1 LSIVLVDFW
10 TPEGRAVHLD
20 FGIAFAGLIVGF
32 VIGLTGVGGG
42 ALLTPVLVLF
52 FGITPAAAV
61 SNDIV
66 ASLILKP
73 IGGSVHLRRG
83 TVNVRLVLW
92 LALGAV
98 PGALGGTYVLGHL
111 HGTNVDNFVKTTLG
125 WVLVVAATAMIVK
138 GLLEARRKLDS
149 AAPGTLVIHPVR
161 TAAIGLVGG
170 FVVGMTSVGSGSLM
184 IVLLMILYP
193 RISMRELVG
202 TDLIQA
208 IPLVGAAAIGTSLW
222 GHLQISVVGSLLIG
236 AVPAVWIGA
245 HFSARAS
252 DRFIRPVIV
261 LAMSVSALKLLGV
274 SNQVMGL
281 LVVAGAA
288 VIVTGMLVARG
299 RTKRAAVAT
308 EEEALLRA
316 T

>member
-1 LSIVLVDFW
+1 M
-10 TPEGRAVHLD
+10 HLD

-61 SNDIV
+61 SSDIV
-66 ASLILKP
+66 ASLVLKP

-83 TVNVRLVLW
+83 TVNLRLVLW
-92 LALGAV
+92 LAIGSA
-98 PGALGGTYVLGHL
+98 PGALGGTYVLGHM
-111 HGTNVDNFVKTTLG
+111 HGPHVDNFIKTTLG
-125 WVLVVAATAMIVK
+125 WILVVAAAAMIAK
-138 GLLEARRKLDS
+138 AGIQARRKVE
-149 AAPGTLVIHPVR
+149 AALPGTLAIHPLR
-161 TAAIGLVGG
+161 TAAIGVVGG

-208 IPLVGAAAIGTSLW
+208 IPLVGAAAIGTSIW
-222 GHLQISVVGSLLIG
+222 GHLQISLVGSLLLG
-236 AVPAVWIGA
+236 AIPAVWVGA
-245 HFSARAS
+245 HFSSKAS
-252 DRFIRPVIV
+252 DHYIRPVII
-261 LAMSVSALKLLGV
+261 LAMSFSALKLLGV
-274 SNQVMGL
+274 SNQVLGK
-281 LVVAGAA
+281 LVVVG
-288 VIVTGMLVARG
+288 VVVTVGTLLTMRA
-299 RTKRAAVAT
+299 RTKRAATAELAT
-308 EEEALLRA
+308 SSV

>member
-1 LSIVLVDFW
+1 
-10 TPEGRAVHLD
+10 VHLD
-20 FGIAFAGLIVGF
+20 FGIAFAGLIIGF

-61 SNDIV
+61 SSDIV
-66 ASLILKP
+66 ASLVLKP

-83 TVNVRLVLW
+83 TVNMGLVLW

-111 HGTNVDNFVKTTLG
+111 HGAYVDNFVKTTLG
-125 WVLVVAATAMIVK
+125 WVLIVAATAMLVK
-138 GLLEARRKLDS
+138 GVLQSRRNDDP
-149 AAPGTLVIHPVR
+149 AAPGTLAIYPVR
-161 TAAIGLVGG
+161 TALIGLVGG

-222 GHLQISVVGSLLIG
+222 GHLQISIVGSLLIG
-236 AVPAVWIGA
+236 AVPAVWLGA
-245 HFSARAS
+245 HYSSKAS
-252 DRFIRPVIV
+252 DRIIRPVIV
-261 LAMSVSALKLLGV
+261 LAMSISALKLLGV
-274 SNQVMGL
+274 SNTDMGI
-281 LVVAGAA
+281 LVVTGAA
-288 VIVTGMLVARG
+288 LIVTGMVVSRRRA
-299 RTKRAAVAT
+299 KRAASAAAAAPPMITAT
-308 EEEALLRA
+308 
-316 T
+316 

>member
-1 LSIVLVDFW
+1 MHI
-10 TPEGRAVHLD
+10 D

-52 FGITPAAAV
+52 FGVTPAAAV
-61 SNDIV
+61 SSDIV
-66 ASLILKP
+66 ASLVLKP

-83 TVNVRLVLW
+83 TVNLRLVLW

-98 PGALGGTYVLGHL
+98 PGALGGTYLLGHL
-111 HGTNVDNFVKTTLG
+111 HGAYVDNFIKTTLG
-125 WVLVVAATAMIVK
+125 WVLVVAAVAMIVK
-138 GLLEARRKLDS
+138 ALLQARRKVEI
-149 AAPGTLVIHPVR
+149 AAPGTLAIHPAR

-222 GHLQISVVGSLLIG
+222 GHLQISLVGSLLIG
-236 AVPAVWIGA
+236 AIPAVWIGA
-245 HFSARAS
+245 HFSSKAS
-252 DRFIRPVIV
+252 DHYIRPVII
-261 LAMSVSALKLLGV
+261 LAMSFSALKLLGV
-274 SNQVMGL
+274 SNQVLGK
-281 LVVAGAA
+281 LVVVGVVVTVASLVTTRLRAKRALGATATGPGLAPASGAA
-288 VIVTGMLVARG
+288 
-299 RTKRAAVAT
+299 AT
-308 EEEALLRA
+308 
-316 T
+316 

>member
-1 LSIVLVDFW
+1 
-10 TPEGRAVHLD
+10 VHID

-52 FGITPAAAV
+52 FGVTPAAAV
-61 SNDIV
+61 SSDIV
-66 ASLILKP
+66 ASLVLKP

-83 TVNVRLVLW
+83 TVNLRLVLW

-98 PGALGGTYVLGHL
+98 PGALGGTYLLGHL
-111 HGTNVDNFVKTTLG
+111 HGAYVDNFIKTTLG
-125 WVLVVAATAMIVK
+125 WVLVVAAVAMIVK
-138 GLLEARRKLDS
+138 ALLQARRKVEI
-149 AAPGTLVIHPVR
+149 AAPGTLAIHPAR

-222 GHLQISVVGSLLIG
+222 GHLQISLVGSLLIG
-236 AVPAVWIGA
+236 AIPAVWIGA
-245 HFSARAS
+245 HFSSKAS
-252 DRFIRPVIV
+252 DHYIRPVII
-261 LAMSVSALKLLGV
+261 LAMSFSALKLLGV
-274 SNQVMGL
+274 SNQVLGK
-281 LVVAGAA
+281 LVVVGVVVTVASLVTTRLRAKRALGATATGPGLAPASGAA
-288 VIVTGMLVARG
+288 
-299 RTKRAAVAT
+299 AT
-308 EEEALLRA
+308 
-316 T
+316 

>member
-1 LSIVLVDFW
+1 
-10 TPEGRAVHLD
+10 VHLD

-61 SNDIV
+61 SSDIV
-66 ASLILKP
+66 ASLVLKP

-83 TVNVRLVLW
+83 TVNLALVRW

-111 HGTNVDNFVKTTLG
+111 HGAYVDDFVKRTLG
-125 WVLVVAATAMIVK
+125 WVLVVAAAAMIAK
-138 GLLEARRKLDS
+138 GVLQARRKIDP
-149 AAPGTLVIHPVR
+149 AAPGTLAIHPAR
-161 TAAIGLVGG
+161 TALIGLVGG

-222 GHLQISVVGSLLIG
+222 GHLQISIVGSLLIG
-236 AVPAVWIGA
+236 AIPAVWLGA
-245 HFSARAS
+245 HYSSKAS
-252 DRFIRPVIV
+252 DRYIRPVIV

-274 SNQVMGL
+274 SNQVMGI

-288 VIVTGMLVARG
+288 TIVTGMLVVRARA
-299 RTKRAAVAT
+299 KRAAIAAETGLVRST
-308 EEEALLRA
+308 
-316 T
+316 

>member
-1 LSIVLVDFW
+1 
-10 TPEGRAVHLD
+10 VHLD

-61 SNDIV
+61 SSDIV
-66 ASLILKP
+66 ASLVLKP

-83 TVNVRLVLW
+83 TVNLRLVAW

-111 HGTNVDNFVKTTLG
+111 HGAYVDDFIKTTLG
-125 WVLVVAATAMIVK
+125 WVLIVAAAAMITK
-138 GLLEARRKLDS
+138 GVLQARRNVDA
-149 AAPGTLVIHPVR
+149 AAPGTLAIYPVR
-161 TAAIGLVGG
+161 TALIGLVGG

-208 IPLVGAAAIGTSLW
+208 IPLVGSAAIGTALW
-222 GHLQISVVGSLLIG
+222 GHLQISIVGSLLIG
-236 AVPAVWIGA
+236 AIPAVWLGA
-245 HFSARAS
+245 HYSSKGS
-252 DRFIRPVIV
+252 DRYIRPVIV
-261 LAMSVSALKLLGV
+261 LAMSISALKLLGV
-274 SNQVMGL
+274 SNTVMGI
-281 LVVAGAA
+281 VVVTGTA
-288 VIVTGMLVARG
+288 VIVAGMAFYRE
-299 RTKRAAVAT
+299 RAKRAAEAAAT
-308 EEEALLRA
+308 GLLKAR
-316 T
+316 

>member
-1 LSIVLVDFW
+1 M
-10 TPEGRAVHLD
+10 HLD
-20 FGIAFAGLIVGF
+20 FGITFAGLIVGF

-61 SNDIV
+61 SSDIV
-66 ASLILKP
+66 ASLVLKP

-83 TVNVRLVLW
+83 TVNMGLVRW

-111 HGTNVDNFVKTTLG
+111 HGAYVDNFIKTTLG
-125 WVLVVAATAMIVK
+125 WVLIVAATAMIAK
-138 GLLEARRKLDS
+138 GLLQARRKID
-149 AAPGTLVIHPVR
+149 AVAPGTLAIYPVR
-161 TAAIGLVGG
+161 TALIGLVGG

-222 GHLQISVVGSLLIG
+222 GHLQISIVGSLLIG
-236 AVPAVWIGA
+236 AIPAVWLGA
-245 HFSARAS
+245 HYSSKAS

-261 LAMSVSALKLLGV
+261 LAMSISALKLLGV
-274 SNQVMGL
+274 SNTAMGIT
-281 LVVAGAA
+281 VVAGTVIIVAWMLAA
-288 VIVTGMLVARG
+288 RSRAQ
-299 RTKRAAVAT
+299 RAASAGAA
-308 EEEALLRA
+308 ALV
-316 T
+316 TTN

>member
-1 LSIVLVDFW
+1 M
-10 TPEGRAVHLD
+10 HLD

-61 SNDIV
+61 SSDIV
-66 ASLILKP
+66 ASLVLKP

-83 TVNVRLVLW
+83 TVNMGLVLW

-111 HGTNVDNFVKTTLG
+111 HGAYVDNFVKTTLG
-125 WVLVVAATAMIVK
+125 WVLIVAATAMIVK
-138 GLLEARRKLDS
+138 GVLQSRRNDDP
-149 AAPGTLVIHPVR
+149 AAPGTLTIYPAR
-161 TAAIGLVGG
+161 TALIGLVGG

-222 GHLQISVVGSLLIG
+222 GHLQISIVGSLLIG
-236 AVPAVWIGA
+236 AIPAVWLGA
-245 HFSARAS
+245 HYSSKAS
-252 DRFIRPVIV
+252 DRLIRPVIV
-261 LAMSVSALKLLGV
+261 LAMSISALKLLGV
-274 SNQVMGL
+274 SNTAMGI

-288 VIVTGMLVARG
+288 LILAGMAVSRT
-299 RTKRAAVAT
+299 RTKRAAIAAAGFVKAT
-308 EEEALLRA
+308 
-316 T
+316 

>member
-1 LSIVLVDFW
+1 
-10 TPEGRAVHLD
+10 VHLD
-20 FGIAFAGLIVGF
+20 FGIAFAGLIIGF

-61 SNDIV
+61 SSDIV
-66 ASLILKP
+66 ASLVLKP

-83 TVNVRLVLW
+83 TVNMGLVLW

-111 HGTNVDNFVKTTLG
+111 HGAYVDNFVKTTLG
-125 WVLVVAATAMIVK
+125 WVLIVAATAMLVK
-138 GLLEARRKLDS
+138 GVLQSRRNDDP
-149 AAPGTLVIHPVR
+149 AAPGTLAIYPVR
-161 TAAIGLVGG
+161 TALIGLVGG

-222 GHLQISVVGSLLIG
+222 GHLQISIVGSLLIG
-236 AVPAVWIGA
+236 AIPAVWVGA
-245 HFSARAS
+245 HFSSKGS
-252 DRFIRPVIV
+252 DHYIRPVIV
-261 LAMSVSALKLLGV
+261 LAMSVSALKLLGLT
-274 SNQVMGL
+274 NQELGIV
-281 LVVAGAA
+281 VVAGVV
-288 VIVTGMLVARG
+288 VIVAAMAAIRVRATRA
-299 RTKRAAVAT
+299 RAAASAVGVT
-308 EEEALLRA
+308 
-316 T
+316 